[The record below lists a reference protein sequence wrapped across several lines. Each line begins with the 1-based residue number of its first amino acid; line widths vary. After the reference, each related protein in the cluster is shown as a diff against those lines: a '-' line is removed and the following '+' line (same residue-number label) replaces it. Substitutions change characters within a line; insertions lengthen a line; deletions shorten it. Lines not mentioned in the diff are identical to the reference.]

1 MLIKKERSQT
11 RLGFHT
17 DILYSLI
24 FMDIKNFFEKH
35 LDNYLG
41 VLIFLNILHQII
53 ASMEFMEGMERLALY
68 GEVFFEISM
77 YVFVV
82 EFVLRVFIE
91 KRLSF
96 LNVLDLLVLL
106 NHFFLGLIDLRVF
119 RMFRA
124 FQIFS
129 QTRIL
134 LPANTLFKTIKMQR
148 HALVG
153 SMVLVL
159 SILLVFSTLMYFVE
173 GDEQPV
179 KFGSIPLALWWGMET
194 LTTVGYGDVYPITGP
209 GRILGSFIML
219 LGIAMF
225 ALPAAI
231 LGSAYYEEMQKRNF
245 LVSLET
251 ITEIPIFA
259 QLPINVI
266 GKINEK
272 LEVVLLPA
280 KKIIF
285 EKGDEAD
292 SMYIIELG
300 RVEVNLDP
308 QPPAVKEQGDFFGEM
323 GLVSN
328 NPRSATIT
336 TLDEVKLLQLKKED
350 LEELIEEHPILFQEI
365 EDKISTYS

>member
-1 MLIKKERSQT
+1 
-11 RLGFHT
+11 
-17 DILYSLI
+17 
-24 FMDIKNFFEKH
+24 MDLKTFFDKH
-35 LDNYLG
+35 VDNYLG
-41 VLIFLNILHQII
+41 VLILLNILHQIVS
-53 ASMEFMEGMERLALY
+53 SMEFVEGRESLILY
-68 GEVFFEISM
+68 GGIFFQVSM
-77 YVFVV
+77 YIFSA
-82 EFVLRVFIE
+82 EFVLRLFLE

-96 LNVLDLLVLL
+96 LSCLDLLVLL
-106 NHFFLGLIDLRVF
+106 NYFFLGLIDLRVF
-119 RMFRA
+119 RMLRA

-129 QTRIL
+129 QSRIL

-153 SMVLVL
+153 SLVLVL

-173 GDEQPV
+173 GDEQPI
-179 KFGSIPLALWWGMET
+179 KLGSIPLALWWGMET
-194 LTTVGYGDVYPITGP
+194 LTTVGYGDVHPVTGP
-209 GRILGSFIML
+209 GRVLGSLIML

-259 QLPINVI
+259 QLPINAI

-280 KKIIF
+280 KKVIF

-292 SMYIIELG
+292 SMYIIEIG
-300 RVEVNLDP
+300 RVEINLDP
-308 QPPAVKEQGDFFGEM
+308 NPTVIKDQGDFFGEM
-323 GLVSN
+323 GLVSD

-336 TLDEVKLLQLKKED
+336 TLDEVKLLRLKKED
-350 LEELIEEHPILFQEI
+350 LEELIEEHPIIFKEI
-365 EDKISTYS
+365 EERISSYS

>member
-1 MLIKKERSQT
+1 
-11 RLGFHT
+11 
-17 DILYSLI
+17 
-24 FMDIKNFFEKH
+24 MDLKTFFDKH
-35 LDNYLG
+35 VDNYLG
-41 VLIFLNILHQII
+41 VLILLNILHQII
-53 ASMEFMEGMERLALY
+53 SSMAFMEGRESLILY
-68 GEVFFEISM
+68 GGIFFQISM
-77 YVFVV
+77 YVFSV
-82 EFVLRVFIE
+82 EIVLRLFLE
-91 KRLSF
+91 RRLSF
-96 LNVLDLLVLL
+96 LSGLDLLVLL

-119 RMFRA
+119 RMLRA

-153 SMVLVL
+153 SLVLVL

-173 GDEQPV
+173 GDDQPV
-179 KFGSIPLALWWGMET
+179 KLGSIPLALWWGMET
-194 LTTVGYGDVYPITGP
+194 LTTVGYGDVHPVTGP
-209 GRILGSFIML
+209 GRVLGSLIML

-259 QLPINVI
+259 KLPINAI

-280 KKIIF
+280 KKVIF

-292 SMYIIELG
+292 SMYIIEIG
-300 RVEVNLDP
+300 RVEIDLEPN
-308 QPPAVKEQGDFFGEM
+308 PPVVKDQGDFFGEM

-328 NPRSATIT
+328 SPRNATVS
-336 TLDEVKLLQLKKED
+336 TLDEVKLLELKKED
-350 LEELIEEHPILFQEI
+350 LEELIEEHPVIFKEI
-365 EDKISTYS
+365 EERISSYS

>member
-1 MLIKKERSQT
+1 MNLKT
-11 RLGFHT
+11 
-17 DILYSLI
+17 
-24 FMDIKNFFEKH
+24 FFEKH
-35 LDNYLG
+35 VENYLG
-41 VLIFLNILHQII
+41 VLILLNILHQIVS
-53 ASMEFMEGMERLALY
+53 SMEFVEGRESLILY
-68 GEVFFEISM
+68 GGIFFQVSM
-77 YVFVV
+77 YIFSA
-82 EFVLRVFIE
+82 EFVLRLFLE

-96 LNVLDLLVLL
+96 LSCLDLLVLL
-106 NHFFLGLIDLRVF
+106 NYFFLGLIDLRVF
-119 RMFRA
+119 RMLRA

-129 QTRIL
+129 QSRIL

-153 SMVLVL
+153 SLVLVL

-173 GDEQPV
+173 GDEQPI
-179 KFGSIPLALWWGMET
+179 KLGSIPLALWWGMET
-194 LTTVGYGDVYPITGP
+194 LTTVGYGDVHPVTGP
-209 GRILGSFIML
+209 GRVLGSLIML

-259 QLPINVI
+259 QLPINAI

-280 KKIIF
+280 KKVIF

-292 SMYIIELG
+292 SMYIIEIG
-300 RVEVNLDP
+300 RVEINLDP
-308 QPPAVKEQGDFFGEM
+308 NPTVIKDQGDFFGEM
-323 GLVSN
+323 GLVSD

-336 TLDEVKLLQLKKED
+336 TLDEVKLLRLKKED
-350 LEELIEEHPILFQEI
+350 LEELIEEHPIIFKEI
-365 EDKISTYS
+365 EERISSYS

>member
-1 MLIKKERSQT
+1 
-11 RLGFHT
+11 
-17 DILYSLI
+17 
-24 FMDIKNFFEKH
+24 MDLKTFFDKH
-35 LDNYLG
+35 VENYLG
-41 VLIFLNILHQII
+41 VLILLNILHQIVS
-53 ASMEFMEGMERLALY
+53 SMEFVEGRESLILY
-68 GEVFFEISM
+68 GGIFFQVSM
-77 YVFVV
+77 YIFSA
-82 EFVLRVFIE
+82 EFVLRLFLE

-96 LNVLDLLVLL
+96 LSCLDLLVLL
-106 NHFFLGLIDLRVF
+106 NYFFLGLIDLRVF
-119 RMFRA
+119 RMLRA

-129 QTRIL
+129 QSRIL

-153 SMVLVL
+153 SLVLVL

-173 GDEQPV
+173 GDEQPI
-179 KFGSIPLALWWGMET
+179 KLGSIPLALWWGMET
-194 LTTVGYGDVYPITGP
+194 LTTVGYGDVHPVTGP
-209 GRILGSFIML
+209 GRVLGSLIML

-259 QLPINVI
+259 QLPINAI

-280 KKIIF
+280 KKVIF

-292 SMYIIELG
+292 SMYIIEIG
-300 RVEVNLDP
+300 RVEINLDP
-308 QPPAVKEQGDFFGEM
+308 NPTVIKDQGDFFGEM
-323 GLVSN
+323 GLVSD

-336 TLDEVKLLQLKKED
+336 TLDEVKLLRLKKED
-350 LEELIEEHPILFQEI
+350 LEELIEEHPIIFKEI
-365 EDKISTYS
+365 EERISSYS

>member
-1 MLIKKERSQT
+1 
-11 RLGFHT
+11 
-17 DILYSLI
+17 
-24 FMDIKNFFEKH
+24 MDIKSFFEKY

-41 VLIFLNILHQII
+41 VLIILNILHQII
-53 ASMEFMEGMERLALY
+53 SSMAFMENRENLVLY
-68 GEVFFEISM
+68 GGMFLQISM
-77 YVFVV
+77 YIFAVELVF
-82 EFVLRVFIE
+82 RVFSE
-91 KRLSF
+91 KRLGF
-96 LNVLDLLVLL
+96 LSGLDLLVLL
-106 NHFFLGLIDLRVF
+106 NYFFVGLIDLRVF

-148 HALVG
+148 HALLG

-173 GDEQPV
+173 GDDQPI
-179 KFGSIPLALWWGMET
+179 KLGSIPLALWWGMET
-194 LTTVGYGDVYPITGP
+194 LTTVGYGDVHPVTGP
-209 GRILGSFIML
+209 GRVLGSLIML

-231 LGSAYYEEMQKRNF
+231 LGSAYYEEIQKRNF
-245 LVSLET
+245 LVSLEA

-259 QLPINVI
+259 QLPINAI

-280 KKIIF
+280 KKVIF

-292 SMYIIELG
+292 SMYIIEIG
-300 RVEVNLDP
+300 RVEINLDP
-308 QPPAVKEQGDFFGEM
+308 NPPAIKDQGDFFGEM
-323 GLVSN
+323 GLVSD
-328 NPRSATIT
+328 NPRMATVT

-350 LEELIEEHPILFQEI
+350 LNELIEEHPVIFQEI
-365 EDKISTYS
+365 EEKISTYS

>member
-1 MLIKKERSQT
+1 
-11 RLGFHT
+11 
-17 DILYSLI
+17 
-24 FMDIKNFFEKH
+24 MDLKTFFDKH
-35 LDNYLG
+35 VENYLG
-41 VLIFLNILHQII
+41 VLILLNILHQII
-53 ASMEFMEGMERLALY
+53 SSMAFMEGRESLILY
-68 GEVFFEISM
+68 GGFFFQISM
-77 YVFVV
+77 YIFSV
-82 EFVLRVFIE
+82 ELVLRLFLE
-91 KRLSF
+91 RRLSF
-96 LNVLDLLVLL
+96 LSGLDLLVLL

-119 RMFRA
+119 RMLRA

-129 QTRIL
+129 QSRIL

-148 HALVG
+148 HALIG
-153 SMVLVL
+153 SLVLVL

-173 GDEQPV
+173 GDDQPV
-179 KFGSIPLALWWGMET
+179 KLGSIPLALWWGMET
-194 LTTVGYGDVYPITGP
+194 LTTVGYGDVHPVTGP
-209 GRILGSFIML
+209 GRVLGSLIML

-259 QLPINVI
+259 QLPINAI

-280 KKIIF
+280 KKVIF

-292 SMYIIELG
+292 SMYIIEIG
-300 RVEVNLDP
+300 RVEIDLEPN
-308 QPPAVKEQGDFFGEM
+308 PPVVKDQGDFFGEM

-328 NPRSATIT
+328 NPRSATVT

-350 LEELIEEHPILFQEI
+350 LEELIEEHPVIFQEI
-365 EDKISTYS
+365 EEKISSYS

>member
-1 MLIKKERSQT
+1 ME
-11 RLGFHT
+11 F
-17 DILYSLI
+17 SLQSYNLSA
-24 FMDIKNFFEKH
+24 MDLKTFFDKH
-35 LDNYLG
+35 VENYLG
-41 VLIFLNILHQII
+41 VLILLNILHQII
-53 ASMEFMEGMERLALY
+53 SSMAFMEGRESLILY
-68 GEVFFEISM
+68 GGIFFQISM
-77 YVFVV
+77 YVFSV
-82 EFVLRVFIE
+82 EIVLRLFLE
-91 KRLSF
+91 RRLSF
-96 LNVLDLLVLL
+96 LSGLDLLVLL

-119 RMFRA
+119 RMLRA

-153 SMVLVL
+153 SLVLVL

-173 GDEQPV
+173 GDDQPI
-179 KFGSIPLALWWGMET
+179 KLGNIPLALWWGMET
-194 LTTVGYGDVYPITGP
+194 LTTVGYGDVHPVTGP
-209 GRILGSFIML
+209 GRVLGSLIML

-259 QLPINVI
+259 QLPINAI

-280 KKIIF
+280 KKVIF

-292 SMYIIELG
+292 SMYIIEIG
-300 RVEVNLDP
+300 RVEIDLEPNPSV
-308 QPPAVKEQGDFFGEM
+308 VKDQGDFFGEM

-328 NPRSATIT
+328 SPRNATVS

-350 LEELIEEHPILFQEI
+350 LEELIEEHPVIFKEI
-365 EDKISTYS
+365 EERISSYS

>member
-1 MLIKKERSQT
+1 
-11 RLGFHT
+11 
-17 DILYSLI
+17 
-24 FMDIKNFFEKH
+24 MDIKSFFEKRI
-35 LDNYLG
+35 DNFLG
-41 VLIFLNILHQII
+41 VLIILNILHQII
-53 ASMEFMEGMERLALY
+53 SSMAFMEGRESLALY
-68 GEVFFEISM
+68 GGMFLQISM
-77 YVFVV
+77 YIFSI
-82 EFVLRVFIE
+82 ELALRVFVE
-91 KRLSF
+91 KKLSF
-96 LNVLDLLVLL
+96 LSGLDLIVLL
-106 NHFFLGLIDLRVF
+106 NHFFIGLIDLRVF

-129 QTRIL
+129 QSRIL

-148 HALVG
+148 HALLG

-173 GDEQPV
+173 GDEQPI
-179 KFGSIPLALWWGMET
+179 KLGSIPLALWWGMET
-194 LTTVGYGDVYPITGP
+194 LTTVGYGDVHPVTGP
-209 GRILGSFIML
+209 GRVLGSFIML

-259 QLPINVI
+259 QLPINAI

-272 LEVVLLPA
+272 LEVILLPA
-280 KKIIF
+280 KKVIF

-300 RVEVNLDP
+300 RVEINLDP
-308 QPPAVKEQGDFFGEM
+308 NPPVTKDQGDFFGEM
-323 GLVSN
+323 GLVLS
-328 NPRSATIT
+328 
-336 TLDEVKLLQLKKED
+336 
-350 LEELIEEHPILFQEI
+350 LIHI
-365 EDKISTYS
+365 

>member
-1 MLIKKERSQT
+1 LE
-11 RLGFHT
+11 F
-17 DILYSLI
+17 SLQGYNLLA
-24 FMDIKNFFEKH
+24 MDIKSFFEKH

-41 VLIFLNILHQII
+41 VLIILNILHQII
-53 ASMEFMEGMERLALY
+53 SSMAFMENRENLVLY
-68 GEVFFEISM
+68 GGMFLQISM
-77 YVFVV
+77 YIFAVELVF
-82 EFVLRVFIE
+82 RVFSE
-91 KRLSF
+91 KRLGF
-96 LNVLDLLVLL
+96 LSGLDLLVLL
-106 NHFFLGLIDLRVF
+106 NYFFVGLIDLRVF

-148 HALVG
+148 HALLG

-173 GDEQPV
+173 GDDQPI
-179 KFGSIPLALWWGMET
+179 KLGSIPLALWWGMET
-194 LTTVGYGDVYPITGP
+194 LTTVGYGDVHPVTGP
-209 GRILGSFIML
+209 GRVLGSLIML

-231 LGSAYYEEMQKRNF
+231 LGSAYYEEIQKRNF
-245 LVSLET
+245 LVSLEA

-259 QLPINVI
+259 QLPINAI

-280 KKIIF
+280 KKVIF

-292 SMYIIELG
+292 SMYIIEIG
-300 RVEVNLDP
+300 RVEINLDP
-308 QPPAVKEQGDFFGEM
+308 NPPAIKDQGDFFGEM
-323 GLVSN
+323 GLVSD
-328 NPRSATIT
+328 NPRMATVT

-350 LEELIEEHPILFQEI
+350 LNELIEEHPVIFQEI
-365 EDKISTYS
+365 EEKISTYS

>member
-1 MLIKKERSQT
+1 MEFSVQSYNLSV
-11 RLGFHT
+11 
-17 DILYSLI
+17 
-24 FMDIKNFFEKH
+24 MDLKTIFEKH
-35 LDNYLG
+35 VENYLG
-41 VLIFLNILHQII
+41 VLILLNILHQII
-53 ASMEFMEGMERLALY
+53 SSMAFVEGREDLILY
-68 GEVFFEISM
+68 GGIFFQVSM
-77 YVFVV
+77 YIFLV
-82 EFVLRVFIE
+82 EFVLRLFLE
-91 KRLSF
+91 RRLSF
-96 LNVLDLLVLL
+96 LSCLDLLVLF
-106 NHFFLGLIDLRVF
+106 NYFFLGLIDLRVF
-119 RMFRA
+119 RMLRA

-129 QTRIL
+129 QSRIL

-153 SMVLVL
+153 SLVLVL

-173 GDEQPV
+173 GDEQPI
-179 KFGSIPLALWWGMET
+179 KLGSIPLALWWGMET
-194 LTTVGYGDVYPITGP
+194 LTTVGYGDVHPVTGP
-209 GRILGSFIML
+209 GRVLGSLIML

-259 QLPINVI
+259 QLPINAI

-280 KKIIF
+280 KKVIF

-292 SMYIIELG
+292 SMYIIEIG
-300 RVEVNLDP
+300 RVEINLDP
-308 QPPAVKEQGDFFGEM
+308 NPSVIKDQGDFFGEM
-323 GLVSN
+323 GLVSD
-328 NPRSATIT
+328 NPRNATIT

-350 LEELIEEHPILFQEI
+350 LEELIEEHPIIFKEI
-365 EDKISTYS
+365 EERISSYS

>member
-1 MLIKKERSQT
+1 
-11 RLGFHT
+11 
-17 DILYSLI
+17 
-24 FMDIKNFFEKH
+24 MDLKTIFEKH
-35 LDNYLG
+35 VENYIG
-41 VLIFLNILHQII
+41 VLLLLNILHPII
-53 ASMEFMEGMERLALY
+53 SSMAFVEGREDLILY
-68 GEVFFEISM
+68 GGIFFQVSM
-77 YVFVV
+77 YIFLV
-82 EFVLRVFIE
+82 EFVLRLFLE
-91 KRLSF
+91 RRLSF
-96 LNVLDLLVLL
+96 LSCLDLLVLF
-106 NHFFLGLIDLRVF
+106 NYFFLGLIDLRVF
-119 RMFRA
+119 RMLRA
-124 FQIFS
+124 FQIFGQS
-129 QTRIL
+129 RIL

-153 SMVLVL
+153 SLVLVL

-179 KFGSIPLALWWGMET
+179 KLGSIPLALWWGMET
-194 LTTVGYGDVYPITGP
+194 LTTVGYGDVHPVTGP
-209 GRILGSFIML
+209 GRVLGSLIML

-259 QLPINVI
+259 KLPINAI

-280 KKIIF
+280 KKVIF

-292 SMYIIELG
+292 SMYIIEIG
-300 RVEVNLDP
+300 RVEIDLEPN
-308 QPPAVKEQGDFFGEM
+308 PPVVKDQGDFFGEM

-328 NPRSATIT
+328 STRNATVS

-350 LEELIEEHPILFQEI
+350 LEELIEEHPVIFQEI
-365 EDKISTYS
+365 EEKISTYS

>member
-1 MLIKKERSQT
+1 
-11 RLGFHT
+11 
-17 DILYSLI
+17 
-24 FMDIKNFFEKH
+24 MDIKSFFEKH

-41 VLIFLNILHQII
+41 VLIILNILHQII
-53 ASMEFMEGMERLALY
+53 SSMAFMENRENLVLY
-68 GEVFFEISM
+68 GGVFLQISM
-77 YVFVV
+77 YIFAVELVF
-82 EFVLRVFIE
+82 RVFSE
-91 KRLSF
+91 KRLGF
-96 LNVLDLLVLL
+96 LSGLDLLVLL
-106 NHFFLGLIDLRVF
+106 NYFFVGLIDLRVF

-148 HALVG
+148 HALLG

-173 GDEQPV
+173 GDDQPI
-179 KFGSIPLALWWGMET
+179 KLGSIPLALWWGMET
-194 LTTVGYGDVYPITGP
+194 LTTVGYGDVHPVTGP
-209 GRILGSFIML
+209 GRVLGSLIML

-231 LGSAYYEEMQKRNF
+231 LGSAYYEEIQKRNF
-245 LVSLET
+245 LVSLEA

-259 QLPINVI
+259 QLPINAI

-280 KKIIF
+280 KKVIF

-292 SMYIIELG
+292 SMYIIEIG
-300 RVEVNLDP
+300 RVEINLDP
-308 QPPAVKEQGDFFGEM
+308 NPPAIKDQGDFFGEM
-323 GLVSN
+323 GLVSD
-328 NPRSATIT
+328 NPRSATVT

-350 LEELIEEHPILFQEI
+350 LNELIEEHPVIFQQI
-365 EDKISTYS
+365 EEKISTYS

>member
-1 MLIKKERSQT
+1 
-11 RLGFHT
+11 
-17 DILYSLI
+17 
-24 FMDIKNFFEKH
+24 MDIKNLFEKH

-41 VLIFLNILHQII
+41 VLIFLNILHQIVS
-53 ASMEFMEGMERLALY
+53 SMQFMEGMERLTAY
-68 GEVFFEISM
+68 GEVFFEASM
-77 YVFVV
+77 YVFVA
-82 EFVLRVFIE
+82 EFFARVFIE

-96 LNVLDLLVLL
+96 LSVLDLAVLL
-106 NHFFLGLIDLRVF
+106 NHFLLGAIDLRVF
-119 RMFRA
+119 RMFRT

-148 HALVG
+148 HALLG

-173 GDEQPV
+173 GDEQPI
-179 KFGSIPLALWWGMET
+179 KLGSIPLALWWGMET
-194 LTTVGYGDVYPITGP
+194 LTTVGYGDVHPLTGP
-209 GRILGSFIML
+209 GRVLGSFIMM

-245 LVSLET
+245 LVSLEA

-259 QLPINVI
+259 QLPINAI

-280 KKIIF
+280 KKVIF
-285 EKGDEAD
+285 EKGEEAD

-300 RVEVNLDP
+300 RVEINLDP
-308 QPPAVKEQGDFFGEM
+308 NPPAIKEQGDFFGEM
-323 GLVSN
+323 GLVSD
-328 NPRSATIT
+328 NPRSATVT

-350 LEELIEEHPILFQEI
+350 LDELVEEHPVIFQEI
-365 EDKISTYS
+365 EDKISSYS

>member
-1 MLIKKERSQT
+1 
-11 RLGFHT
+11 
-17 DILYSLI
+17 
-24 FMDIKNFFEKH
+24 MDIKSFFEKRI
-35 LDNYLG
+35 DNFLG
-41 VLIFLNILHQII
+41 VLIILNILHQII
-53 ASMEFMEGMERLALY
+53 SSMAFMEGRESLALY
-68 GEVFFEISM
+68 GGMFLQISM
-77 YVFVV
+77 YIFSI
-82 EFVLRVFIE
+82 ELALRVFVE
-91 KRLSF
+91 KKLSF
-96 LNVLDLLVLL
+96 LSGLDLIVLL
-106 NHFFLGLIDLRVF
+106 NHFFIGLIDLRVF

-129 QTRIL
+129 QSRIL

-148 HALVG
+148 HALLG

-173 GDEQPV
+173 GDEQPI
-179 KFGSIPLALWWGMET
+179 KLGSIPLALWWGMET
-194 LTTVGYGDVYPITGP
+194 LTTVGYGDVHPVTGP
-209 GRILGSFIML
+209 GRVLGSFIML

-259 QLPINVI
+259 QLPINAI

-272 LEVVLLPA
+272 LEVILLPA
-280 KKIIF
+280 KKVIF

-300 RVEVNLDP
+300 RVEINLDP
-308 QPPAVKEQGDFFGEM
+308 NPPVTKDQGDFFGEM
-323 GLVSN
+323 GLVSDS
-328 NPRSATIT
+328 P
-336 TLDEVKLLQLKKED
+336 
-350 LEELIEEHPILFQEI
+350 
-365 EDKISTYS
+365 

>member
-1 MLIKKERSQT
+1 MEFSFQSYNL
-11 RLGFHT
+11 LV
-17 DILYSLI
+17 
-24 FMDIKNFFEKH
+24 MDLKTFFDKH
-35 LDNYLG
+35 VDNYLG
-41 VLIFLNILHQII
+41 ILILLNILHQIVS
-53 ASMEFMEGMERLALY
+53 SMAFMEGRESLILY
-68 GEVFFEISM
+68 GGFFFQISM
-77 YVFVV
+77 YIFSI
-82 EFVLRVFIE
+82 ELVLRLFLE
-91 KRLSF
+91 RRLSF
-96 LNVLDLLVLL
+96 LSGLDLLVLL

-119 RMFRA
+119 RMLRA

-153 SMVLVL
+153 SLVLVL

-173 GDEQPV
+173 GDDQPV
-179 KFGSIPLALWWGMET
+179 KLGSIPLALWWGMET
-194 LTTVGYGDVYPITGP
+194 LTTVGYGDVHPVTGP
-209 GRILGSFIML
+209 GRVLGSLIML

-259 QLPINVI
+259 QLPINAI

-280 KKIIF
+280 KKVIF

-292 SMYIIELG
+292 SMYIIEIG
-300 RVEVNLDP
+300 RVEIDLEPNPSV
-308 QPPAVKEQGDFFGEM
+308 VKDQGDFFGEM

-328 NPRSATIT
+328 SPRNATVS
-336 TLDEVKLLQLKKED
+336 TLDEVKLLELKKED
-350 LEELIEEHPILFQEI
+350 LEELIEEHPVIFKEI
-365 EDKISTYS
+365 EERISSYS

>member
-1 MLIKKERSQT
+1 ME
-11 RLGFHT
+11 F
-17 DILYSLI
+17 SLQSYNLLA
-24 FMDIKNFFEKH
+24 MDLKTFFDKH
-35 LDNYLG
+35 VENYLG
-41 VLIFLNILHQII
+41 VLILLNILHQII
-53 ASMEFMEGMERLALY
+53 SSMAFMEGRESLILY
-68 GEVFFEISM
+68 GGFFFQISM
-77 YVFVV
+77 YIFSI
-82 EFVLRVFIE
+82 ELVLRLFLE
-91 KRLSF
+91 RRLSF
-96 LNVLDLLVLL
+96 LSGLDLLVLL
-106 NHFFLGLIDLRVF
+106 NHFFLGLFDLRVF
-119 RMFRA
+119 RMLRA

-148 HALVG
+148 HALIG
-153 SMVLVL
+153 SLVLVL

-173 GDEQPV
+173 GDDQPV
-179 KFGSIPLALWWGMET
+179 KLGSIPLALWWGMET
-194 LTTVGYGDVYPITGP
+194 LTTVGYGDVHPVTGP
-209 GRILGSFIML
+209 GRVLGSLIML

-259 QLPINVI
+259 QLPINAI

-280 KKIIF
+280 KKVIF

-292 SMYIIELG
+292 SMYIIEIG
-300 RVEVNLDP
+300 RVEIDLEPNPSV
-308 QPPAVKEQGDFFGEM
+308 VKDQGDFFGEM

-328 NPRSATIT
+328 SPRNATVS

-350 LEELIEEHPILFQEI
+350 LEELIEEHPVIFKEI
-365 EDKISTYS
+365 EERISSYS

>member
-1 MLIKKERSQT
+1 
-11 RLGFHT
+11 
-17 DILYSLI
+17 
-24 FMDIKNFFEKH
+24 MDLKTFFDKH
-35 LDNYLG
+35 VDNYLG
-41 VLIFLNILHQII
+41 VLILLNILHQII
-53 ASMEFMEGMERLALY
+53 SSMAFMESRESLVLY
-68 GEVFFEISM
+68 GGIFFQISM
-77 YVFVV
+77 YIFSV
-82 EFVLRVFIE
+82 EFVLRLFLE
-91 KRLSF
+91 RRLSF
-96 LNVLDLLVLL
+96 LSCLDLLVLL

-119 RMFRA
+119 RMLRA

-129 QTRIL
+129 QSRIL

-148 HALVG
+148 HALIG
-153 SMVLVL
+153 SLVLVL

-173 GDEQPV
+173 GDDQPV
-179 KFGSIPLALWWGMET
+179 KLGSIPLALWWGMET
-194 LTTVGYGDVYPITGP
+194 LTTVGYGDVHPVTGP
-209 GRILGSFIML
+209 GRVLGSLIML

-259 QLPINVI
+259 QLPINAI

-272 LEVVLLPA
+272 LDVVLLPA
-280 KKIIF
+280 KKVIF

-292 SMYIIELG
+292 SMYIIEIG
-300 RVEVNLDP
+300 RVEIDLEPN
-308 QPPAVKEQGDFFGEM
+308 PPVVKDQGDFFGEM

-328 NPRSATIT
+328 SPRNATVS

-350 LEELIEEHPILFQEI
+350 LEELIEEHPVIFQEI
-365 EDKISTYS
+365 EEKISSYS

>member
-1 MLIKKERSQT
+1 ME
-11 RLGFHT
+11 F
-17 DILYSLI
+17 SLQSYNLLA
-24 FMDIKNFFEKH
+24 MDLKTFFDKH
-35 LDNYLG
+35 VENYLG
-41 VLIFLNILHQII
+41 VLILLNILHQII
-53 ASMEFMEGMERLALY
+53 SSMAFMEGRESLILY
-68 GEVFFEISM
+68 GGIFFQISM
-77 YVFVV
+77 YVFSV
-82 EFVLRVFIE
+82 EIVLRLFLE
-91 KRLSF
+91 RRLSF
-96 LNVLDLLVLL
+96 LSGLDLLVLL

-119 RMFRA
+119 RMLRA

-153 SMVLVL
+153 SLVLVL

-173 GDEQPV
+173 GDDQPV
-179 KFGSIPLALWWGMET
+179 KLGSIPLALWWGMET
-194 LTTVGYGDVYPITGP
+194 LTTVGYGDVHPVTGP
-209 GRILGSFIML
+209 GRVLGSLIML

-259 QLPINVI
+259 QLPINAI

-280 KKIIF
+280 KKVIF

-292 SMYIIELG
+292 YMYIIEIG
-300 RVEVNLDP
+300 RVEIDLEPN
-308 QPPAVKEQGDFFGEM
+308 PPVVKDQGDFFGEM

-328 NPRSATIT
+328 SPRNATVS

-350 LEELIEEHPILFQEI
+350 LEELIEEHPVIFKEI
-365 EDKISTYS
+365 EERISSYS

>member
-1 MLIKKERSQT
+1 ME
-11 RLGFHT
+11 F
-17 DILYSLI
+17 SLQSYNLLA
-24 FMDIKNFFEKH
+24 MDLKTFFDKH
-35 LDNYLG
+35 VDNYLG
-41 VLIFLNILHQII
+41 VLILLNILHQIVS
-53 ASMEFMEGMERLALY
+53 SMAFMEGRESLILY
-68 GEVFFEISM
+68 GGIFFQISM
-77 YVFVV
+77 YVFSV
-82 EFVLRVFIE
+82 EFVLRLFLE
-91 KRLSF
+91 RRLSF
-96 LNVLDLLVLL
+96 LSVLDLLVLL

-119 RMFRA
+119 RMLRA

-153 SMVLVL
+153 SLVLVL

-173 GDEQPV
+173 GDDQPV
-179 KFGSIPLALWWGMET
+179 KLGSIPLALWWGMET
-194 LTTVGYGDVYPITGP
+194 LTTVGYGDVHPVTGP
-209 GRILGSFIML
+209 GRVLGSLIML

-259 QLPINVI
+259 QLPINAI

-280 KKIIF
+280 KKVIF

-292 SMYIIELG
+292 SMYIIEIG
-300 RVEVNLDP
+300 RVEIDLEPN
-308 QPPAVKEQGDFFGEM
+308 PPVVKDQGDFFGEM

-328 NPRSATIT
+328 SPRNATVS
-336 TLDEVKLLQLKKED
+336 TLDEVKLLELKKED
-350 LEELIEEHPILFQEI
+350 LEELIEEHPVIFKEI
-365 EDKISTYS
+365 EERISSYS

>member
-1 MLIKKERSQT
+1 ME
-11 RLGFHT
+11 F
-17 DILYSLI
+17 SLQSYNLLV
-24 FMDIKNFFEKH
+24 MDLKTFFDKH
-35 LDNYLG
+35 VDNYLG
-41 VLIFLNILHQII
+41 VLILLNILHQII
-53 ASMEFMEGMERLALY
+53 SSMAFMEGRESLVLY
-68 GEVFFEISM
+68 GGIFFQISM
-77 YVFVV
+77 YIFSV
-82 EFVLRVFIE
+82 EFVLRIFLE
-91 KRLSF
+91 RTLRFLSC
-96 LNVLDLLVLL
+96 LDLLVLL

-119 RMFRA
+119 RMLRA

-153 SMVLVL
+153 SLVLVL

-173 GDEQPV
+173 GDDQPV
-179 KFGSIPLALWWGMET
+179 KLGSIPLALWWGMET
-194 LTTVGYGDVYPITGP
+194 LTTVGYGDVHPVTGP
-209 GRILGSFIML
+209 GRVLGSLIML

-259 QLPINVI
+259 QLPINAI

-280 KKIIF
+280 KKVIF

-292 SMYIIELG
+292 SMYIIEIG
-300 RVEVNLDP
+300 RVEINLEP
-308 QPPAVKEQGDFFGEM
+308 NPPVVKDQGDFFGEM

-328 NPRSATIT
+328 SPRNATVS

-350 LEELIEEHPILFQEI
+350 LEELIEEHPVIFKEI
-365 EDKISTYS
+365 EERISSYS